1 MVEGKGFDAIRHAV
15 RVFMHK
21 VWPRVQRLW
30 KRWKPFLSPLLLIAI
45 FVFLGH
51 SLAAHWQ
58 EVRTVRITAAGWA
71 CLAIATGTT
80 LFAHIWTGWVWG
92 WILQELGQPM
102 SRTWAAQ
109 TYLKTNIAKYL
120 PSNVLH
126 LYGRAIAAKDQG
138 APFAIA
144 SLSVLL
150 DTLLMA
156 AGGVIIGLFCIPRP
170 WLPLAIVAVGGILL
184 VLHPKILGPILDRLS
199 QLKKSGEDKAEASP
213 QRWLKHY
220 PLGPLLGEMLFV
232 ALRGLG
238 FVLTVVALTPIS
250 LQTVPLL
257 VSIFSVGW
265 VLGFVTPGAPGGLGV
280 FELTVSTLLT
290 QEGLFEHEPGLS
302 VGVALSAVALN
313 RLVSTLAEAI
323 GSLLAF
329 LDERWAL

>member
-1 MVEGKGFDAIRHAV
+1 M
-15 RVFMHK
+15 
-21 VWPRVQRLW
+21 
-30 KRWKPFLSPLLLIAI
+30 
-45 FVFLGH
+45 
-51 SLAAHWQ
+51 
-58 EVRTVRITAAGWA
+58 
-71 CLAIATGTT
+71 
-80 LFAHIWTGWVWG
+80 
-92 WILQELGQPM
+92 
-102 SRTWAAQ
+102 
-109 TYLKTNIAKYL
+109 
-120 PSNVLH
+120 
-126 LYGRAIAAKDQG
+126 
-138 APFAIA
+138 A
-144 SLSVLL
+144 SLSVFL

-156 AGGVIIGLFCIPRP
+156 SGGVIIGLFCIPRP
-170 WLPLAIVAVGGILL
+170 WLPIAIVAVGGILL

-199 QLKKSGEDKAEASP
+199 QLKKSGEDKAEVSP

-250 LQTVPLL
+250 LQTVPTLI
-257 VSIFSVGW
+257 SIFSVGW

-290 QEGLFEHEPGLS
+290 QEGLFQNEPELS

-329 LDERWAL
+329 LDERWTL